1 MAANILA
8 AAWDQNAVLQVASPT
23 GAELAMVSRG
33 WLVPLRALR
42 PCGRPQG
49 AARHALRRTRRSEGG
64 VLRARGPL
72 YTLRQAGGMPFQT
85 VFVRK
90 ARHFVPSEASVAAGE
105 LRCIALD
112 SQRVATRL
120 RGIVSLLESSWEGNS
135 RVRFLDAFDW
145 HPPAAE
151 SSAAWFE
158 AQAGHVGSITV
169 TVWETEPQTVW
180 TPDA

>member
-1 MAANILA
+1 MAA
-8 AAWDQNAVLQVASPT
+8 
-23 GAELAMVSRG
+23 R
-33 WLVPLRALR
+33 
-42 PCGRPQG
+42 
-49 AARHALRRTRRSEGG
+49 LRR
-64 VLRARGPL
+64 AR
-72 YTLRQAGGMPFQT
+72 
-85 VFVRK
+85 
-90 ARHFVPSEASVAAGE
+90 
-105 LRCIALD
+105 
-112 SQRVATRL
+112 
-120 RGIVSLLESSWEGNS
+120 SLLGSSWEGNS